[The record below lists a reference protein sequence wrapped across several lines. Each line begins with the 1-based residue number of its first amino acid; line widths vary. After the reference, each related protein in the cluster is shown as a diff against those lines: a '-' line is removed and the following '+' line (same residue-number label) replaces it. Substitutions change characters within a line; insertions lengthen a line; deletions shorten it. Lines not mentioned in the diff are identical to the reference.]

1 MARTLEGQR
10 VLVVG
15 ASAGIGR
22 EFARQAVQD
31 GAQVLLA
38 ARRLDRLT
46 ELAAGGRRRACRWSS
61 TSPTRLVR
69 GAGRDDAA
77 PSSARSTS
85 SSAAPA
91 TRRCGTSPTSPRRT
105 GRRCSGINVIGIHQL
120 IRAVL
125 PVTTEGGLI
134 AVLSSESTS
143 APRHALGVYTSSKVA
158 LEMSMRVW
166 RQEQPRAR
174 FTTLVVGGTFPT
186 DFGADFDM
194 EILLPAMEAWAR
206 IGTIQEKLM
215 ATEEVA
221 AVIRGTL
228 ASIVDLPDISLDQV
242 VIRSPSPVVG
252 GAEQLQAEAEENIG
266 RLQESSAERRT
277 SGATRRLQRRWS
289 R

>member
-22 EFARQAVQD
+22 EFARQAIQD
-31 GAQVLLA
+31 GAQVVLA
-38 ARRLDRLT
+38 ARRLERLT
-46 ELAAGGRRRACRWSS
+46 ELAQEAGGGTPVVADITDPQSCAALAEPISS
-61 TSPTRLVR
+61 ELGTVDLVVCSAGYSPLRHFADVTAQDWQTVL
-69 GAGRDDAA
+69 
-77 PSSARSTS
+77 
-85 SSAAPA
+85 
-91 TRRCGTSPTSPRRT
+91 
-105 GRRCSGINVIGIHQL
+105 GINVIGIHQL
-120 IRAVL
+120 IRAII
-125 PVTTEGGLI
+125 PVTSEGGLI

-166 RQEQPRAR
+166 RQEEPRVR
-174 FTTLVVGGTFPT
+174 FSTLVVGGTFPT
-186 DFGADFDM
+186 DFGADFDL
-194 EILLPAMEAWAR
+194 EILMPAMEAWAR

-215 ATEEVA
+215 ATDEVA

-252 GAEQLQAEAEENIG
+252 GAQQLQAEAEENIG
-266 RLQESSAERRT
+266 RLQESSAERRE
-277 SGATRRLQRRWS
+277 
-289 R
+289 

>member
-31 GAQVLLA
+31 RAKVMLA

-46 ELAAGGRRRACRWSS
+46 ELAGEADGGLPVVTDITDPDSCAALADTIRAEFGTVDLVVCSAGY
-61 TSPTRLVR
+61 SPLRHFKDV
-69 GAGRDDAA
+69 
-77 PSSARSTS
+77 SAQDWQTVL
-85 SSAAPA
+85 
-91 TRRCGTSPTSPRRT
+91 
-105 GRRCSGINVIGIHQL
+105 GINVIGIHQL

-125 PVTTEGGLI
+125 PVTTGGGLI
-134 AVLSSESTS
+134 AVMSSESTS

-166 RQEQPRAR
+166 RQEEPQVR

-194 EILLPAMEAWAR
+194 QILLPAMESWAR

-266 RLQESSAERRT
+266 RLQESSAEP
-277 SGATRRLQRRWS
+277 AE
-289 R
+289 

>member
-22 EFARQAVQD
+22 EVARQAVQD
-31 GAQVLLA
+31 GATVLLA

-46 ELAAGGRRRACRWSS
+46 ELAEAAGGGLPVVTDITDPASCEALADTIRREVGAVDLVVCSAGY
-61 TSPTRLVR
+61 SPLRHFV
-69 GAGRDDAA
+69 DAT
-77 PSSARSTS
+77 PQDWQTVL
-85 SSAAPA
+85 
-91 TRRCGTSPTSPRRT
+91 
-105 GRRCSGINVIGIHQL
+105 GINVIGIHQM
-120 IRAVL
+120 IRAIL
-125 PVTTEGGLI
+125 PVTTDGGLI

-166 RQEQPRAR
+166 RQEQPRVR
-174 FTTLVVGGTFPT
+174 FTTLIVGGTFPT

-194 EILLPAMEAWAR
+194 DILLPAMEAWAR

-228 ASIVDLPDISLDQV
+228 ASIIDLPDISLDQV

-266 RLQESSAERRT
+266 RLQESSAEP
-277 SGATRRLQRRWS
+277 AD
-289 R
+289 

>member
-1 MARTLEGQR
+1 MRQQMARTLEGQR

-31 GAQVLLA
+31 GARVLLA
-38 ARRLDRLT
+38 ARRLERLT
-46 ELAAGGRRRACRWSS
+46 ALSEEAGGGVPVVVDITDPDSC
-61 TSPTRLVR
+61 
-69 GAGRDDAA
+69 AA
-77 PSSARSTS
+77 LAETVRSTVGEVDLVVC
-85 SSAAPA
+85 SA
-91 TRRCGTSPTSPRRT
+91 GYSPLRHFVEVTPQDWQT
-105 GRRCSGINVIGIHQL
+105 VLGINVIGIHQL
-120 IRAVL
+120 IRALL

-194 EILLPAMEAWAR
+194 DILLPAMEAWAR

-215 ATEEVA
+215 DTEQVA
-221 AVIRGTL
+221 SVIRGTL
-228 ASIVDLPDISLDQV
+228 TSIVDLPDISLDQV

-252 GAEQLQAEAEENIG
+252 GAEQLQAEAAENIG
-266 RLQESSAERRT
+266 RIQEAA
-277 SGATRRLQRRWS
+277 G
-289 R
+289 

>member
-22 EFARQAVQD
+22 EFALQAVRD
-31 GAQVLLA
+31 GARVLFA
-38 ARRLDRLT
+38 ARRLDRLNA
-46 ELAAGGRRRACRWSS
+46 LAEEAGGGVPLVLDITDPDSCAALADAVRSEFGEVDLVVCSAGY
-61 TSPTRLVR
+61 SPLRHFADV
-69 GAGRDDAA
+69 
-77 PSSARSTS
+77 
-85 SSAAPA
+85 
-91 TRRCGTSPTSPRRT
+91 SPQDWQHVL
-105 GRRCSGINVIGIHQL
+105 GINVIGIHQL
-120 IRAVL
+120 VRAVL
-125 PVTTEGGLI
+125 PVTKQGGLI
-134 AVLSSESTS
+134 AVMSSESTS
-143 APRHALGVYTSSKVA
+143 QPRHALGVYTSSKAA

-215 ATEEVA
+215 DTAEVA
-221 AVIRGTL
+221 SVIRGTL
-228 ASIVDLPDISLDQV
+228 TSIVDLPDISLDQI

-252 GAEQLQAEAEENIG
+252 GAEQLKAEAEENIG
-266 RLQESSAERRT
+266 RLQDPAA
-277 SGATRRLQRRWS
+277 GAPATG
-289 R
+289 

>member
-31 GAQVLLA
+31 GAKVLLA

-46 ELAAGGRRRACRWSS
+46 ELAEEAGSGTPVVVDITDPASCDALADTVRSEFGTVDLVVCSAGY
-61 TSPTRLVR
+61 SPLRHFKDV
-69 GAGRDDAA
+69 
-77 PSSARSTS
+77 
-85 SSAAPA
+85 
-91 TRRCGTSPTSPRRT
+91 SPRDWQT
-105 GRRCSGINVIGIHQL
+105 VLGINVIGIHQM
-120 IRAVL
+120 IRSVL

-134 AVLSSESTS
+134 AVMSSESTS

-166 RQEQPRAR
+166 RQEEPQVR

-186 DFGADFDM
+186 DFGVDFDM
-194 EILLPAMEAWAR
+194 EILLPAMESWAR

-242 VIRSPSPVVG
+242 VIRSPSPVAG
-252 GAEQLQAEAEENIG
+252 GAEQLQAEAEVNIG
-266 RLQESSAERRT
+266 RLQESSAEP
-277 SGATRRLQRRWS
+277 AD
-289 R
+289 